1 MESIWSPNGTF
12 TSVVTTYAN
21 GFDNK
26 MTTVSETLNGIK
38 DLIASMVKDAEEKA
52 NEQHAKDTSAGGATP
67 STPAPSTP
75 GTNAGSF
82 GGSSN
87 GADSSNGSG
96 GSNGSNG
103 DWGSWFIYKKDS
115 FPKGSLNTETSII
128 DRLKYRNID
137 SAFSARAGYYAAM
150 GGSGSYVGSAS
161 QNRWMISQMKQHG
174 YKVGSRNIPYDQ
186 NNWIHEGEIVYRP
199 ADGAMMMPLQAGGT
213 VFTKEQVEKLW
224 DMSKNGL
231 PTSAMQKLDF
241 DLPAASKNQTINVG
255 GVECR
260 IELPNVTNAS
270 EFAEQFKQVFDKDI
284 GNIRKMIDTSVNGRF
299 GSMEYRK
306 FLK

>member
-1 MESIWSPNGTF
+1 M
-12 TSVVTTYAN
+12 
-21 GFDNK
+21 
-26 MTTVSETLNGIK
+26 
-38 DLIASMVKDAEEKA
+38 
-52 NEQHAKDTSAGGATP
+52 
-67 STPAPSTP
+67 
-75 GTNAGSF
+75 
-82 GGSSN
+82 
-87 GADSSNGSG
+87 
-96 GSNGSNG
+96 
-103 DWGSWFIYKKDS
+103 
-115 FPKGSLNTETSII
+115 
-128 DRLKYRNID
+128 
-137 SAFSARAGYYAAM
+137 
-150 GGSGSYVGSAS
+150 
-161 QNRWMISQMKQHG
+161 
-174 YKVGSRNIPYDQ
+174 
-186 NNWIHEGEIVYRP
+186 
-199 ADGAMMMPLQAGGT
+199 
-213 VFTKEQVEKLW
+213 W